1 MSPGRCS
8 GKFRAAS
15 GLAMAPLVA
24 VGLARFS
31 YALLLPAMRADLGW
45 SYAEAGALNT
55 ANAAGYLAGA
65 IVAAGIAARVGARR
79 AFVAG
84 LFVTALALIAS
95 AGADALAWHMAWRA
109 LAGAAG
115 AIAFVAGAGLAV
127 SLGRGG
133 FAIATY
139 FGGGG
144 AGVLVSSLIVPPA
157 LAAGWRLGWIVMGAA
172 ALAALAFAL
181 WAVPARAAASAG
193 NAALA
198 HDPRPVPLAPTY
210 LAYLCFGAG
219 YIGYMTFIIALLRA
233 GNVAPAL
240 ATSFWAVLGLASV
253 TSCYGWGAVF
263 TRLSPAGAMVAAML
277 VVALGAALLLVSVAP
292 VDLYASAVLFGA
304 AVMAMPGAVTVS
316 AQAALPAHQ
325 WTEAVGRLTALFGV
339 GQCVGPLAAGYLA
352 DRGAGLETGLMA
364 SAALLAV
371 GVAAA
376 AFQRGRRSI
385 AGLSQIG

>member
-1 MSPGRCS
+1 MSPGHGS
-8 GKFRAAS
+8 GEFRAAV

-79 AFVAG
+79 VFVAG

-95 AGADALAWHMAWRA
+95 AGADALVWHMVWRA

-127 SLGRGG
+127 SLGQGG

-144 AGVLVSSLIVPPA
+144 AGVLVSSLIVPPT
-157 LAAGWRLGWIVMGAA
+157 LAGGWRFGWLAMGAA
-172 ALAALAFAL
+172 ALAAVAFAL
-181 WAVPARAAASAG
+181 WAVPANEAASAG
-193 NAALA
+193 PATRA
-198 HDPRPVPLAPTY
+198 HNPRPVPLAPTY

-233 GNVAPAL
+233 GHVAPVL
-240 ATSFWAVLGLASV
+240 ASAFWAVLGLASV

-277 VVALGAALLLVSVAP
+277 VVAVGAALPLVSFAP
-292 VDLYASAVLFGA
+292 VALFASAVLFGG

-316 AQAALPAHQ
+316 AQAVLPAHQ

-339 GQCVGPLAAGYLA
+339 GQCVGPIAAGYLA
-352 DRGAGLETGLMA
+352 DRGAGLETGLLA
-364 SAALLAV
+364 SAGLLAV
-371 GVAAA
+371 GAAA
-376 AFQRGRRSI
+376 ASFQRGGPSI
-385 AGLSQIG
+385 ADLGQIG